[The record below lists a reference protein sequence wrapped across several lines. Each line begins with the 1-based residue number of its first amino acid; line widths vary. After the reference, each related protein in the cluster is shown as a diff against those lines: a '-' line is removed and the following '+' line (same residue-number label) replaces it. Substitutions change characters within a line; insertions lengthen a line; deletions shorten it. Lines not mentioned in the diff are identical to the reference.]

1 MRGEKRWAAL
11 ALSCVLLAGCAKWD
25 GSQTAAGTSASSP
38 PSGPNVQVDWS
49 VLTEETPLPAVG
61 ERWYTDY
68 TPELIPSAD
77 YGPLLPFKGAVG
89 MTLAWWEEEPAYTSP
104 SWFYGLMT
112 LDGTLV
118 MDPVCA
124 SISRLGYTAA
134 APATREQITRLLPV
148 YAMSRGDPELGDP
161 SDGEL
166 MALAA
171 EDGSWWTGFRF
182 WGAVAYPD
190 GIAAGDKDGLTLLDA
205 QTGAQT
211 DYYTWSQLGISD
223 GASLP
228 WFTGDATSCV
238 QWTGKNLFLG
248 CFGENYDTAV
258 FLKPGTGKVT
268 TCSAEDWYRQWEQRY
283 QQYAAWV
290 PHSNGDGT
298 VTLTLGSQ
306 SRTITS
312 PLPQDEYPSVVGGD
326 RVYFSLWNQ
335 ESTTFAVTDLEGK
348 VLIPV
353 QTGELTILNG
363 SPESELLLFA
373 LGQEDGWRI
382 LDRDGKELY
391 TLPGGNDSWCY
402 LNGTLIEVVQ
412 EDCAS
417 YYSAQ
422 TGDCVRRTYAGLP
435 G

>member
-1 MRGEKRWAAL
+1 MRREKRWAAL

-25 GSQTAAGTSASSP
+25 GSQTSAGTSASSA

-49 VLTEETPLPAVG
+49 VLTEEAPLPAVG
-61 ERWYTDY
+61 GRWYGDY
-68 TPELIPSAD
+68 MEKLVPSPD
-77 YGPLLPFKGAVG
+77 YGPLIPCRAALS
-89 MTLAWWEEEPAYTSP
+89 MTLAWWEEEPSYSSP
-104 SWFYGLMT
+104 SWLYGLMT
-112 LDGTLV
+112 QNGILV
-118 MDPVCA
+118 MDPVCS

-161 SDGEL
+161 VDGEL
-166 MALAA
+166 MALAG

-182 WGAVAYPD
+182 WGAAAYPD
-190 GIAAGDKDGLTLLDA
+190 GVAAGDKDGLTLLDA

-211 DYYTWSQLGISD
+211 GYYTWSQLGIPG

-238 QWTGKNLFLG
+238 QWTGKSLFLG

-258 FLKPGTGKVT
+258 FLEPDTGKVT

-283 QQYAAWV
+283 QQYASWV
-290 PHSNGDGT
+290 SHSNGDGT

-312 PLPQDEYPSVVGGD
+312 PLPEDEYPSVVGGD
-326 RVYFSLWNQ
+326 RVYFSLWGQ
-335 ESTTFAVTDLEGK
+335 ESTTFAVTDLEGR

-353 QTGELTILNG
+353 QSGELAILSG
-363 SPESELLLFA
+363 SPENELLLFA
-373 LGQEDGWRI
+373 LRQEDVWRI

-391 TLPGGNDSWCY
+391 ALPGGNDSWCY
-402 LNGTLIEVVQ
+402 LDGTLIEVVR

-422 TGDCVRRTYAGLP
+422 TGECIWRAYAGLP